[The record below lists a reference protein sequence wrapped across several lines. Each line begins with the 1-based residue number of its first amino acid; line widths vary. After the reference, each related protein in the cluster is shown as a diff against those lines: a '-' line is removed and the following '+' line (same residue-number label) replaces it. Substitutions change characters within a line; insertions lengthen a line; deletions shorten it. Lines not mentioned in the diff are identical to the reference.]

1 MKTLSEQIE
10 ALSKQVGASRN
21 SQTGHDSTQ
30 VKTDRTISGDVKL
43 KQDAT
48 PAKKS
53 ASLRFCY
60 NCGED
65 NHHCQRYKNNS
76 NPELVHKKL
85 MVRSQP
91 QERTNTS
98 SAASSSDLHKFVP
111 PGLIRDRPEGFVFL
125 NDVKCSCLIDT
136 GAQVTTV
143 TDAFHRKHL
152 LHLPIHPLTDV
163 LTTEGAGGQ
172 KVPYTGYIVVD
183 VQFPEEIDPAKGR
196 FSTPILIAKETS
208 YSEKIP
214 MIVGTN
220 VLHKLNFVPRLFQQ
234 SRENPVV
241 GDLRHTFVTAY
252 RSVTV
257 PTKDE
262 DGLLANV
269 SPLHKITIPAGGV
282 EDASIKTNIGPL
294 YKPMDVLIQPSE
306 NMPANLKVPD
316 GVMKMSQSGR
326 ISVPVMNTS
335 SQPITISKRTT
346 VAEIHVPEKIKPVTN
361 VNIPPV
367 DHIAD
372 VEIGPVPDV
381 WGKRITSL
389 LHDYKH
395 VFAKDDLDL
404 GCTDAVKHRILLND
418 NAPFKERSRPISPA
432 DFEDLRE
439 HLKELLE
446 AGIIKE
452 SYSPYASPI
461 VIVHKKTGKIRMT
474 VDYRKLNQR
483 TIKDSFNLP
492 KIEDILTYLSGSRWF
507 STLDLKSGY
516 YQVQMHEA
524 DTEKTAFICPLGF
537 YEFNRLPQGVTN
549 APATFQR
556 LMERCMS
563 DMTRRDCMVF
573 LDDLIIYS
581 DTLESHEQKL
591 RKVFDQLA
599 AYNLKLSP
607 QKCKL
612 FQTEVRYLGHSISQD
627 GISTDPDKISALK
640 SWPVPRNSKELHS
653 FLGFTSFYR
662 KYVEHYSRVVQ
673 PLQDLLQWCSIRC
686 GNTKKRKIDI
696 QQQWTKEHQQAFLA
710 IIERLTSAPV
720 LGYAN
725 YKLPYVLH
733 IDASRQ
739 GLGAV
744 LYQNQGEHRRVIA
757 YASRRLSKTEKNYPA
772 HKLEFLAMKWAITDK
787 FKDYLYN
794 SPFKVMTDNNPL
806 TYVLTSA
813 KLDATSSRWIAA
825 LASYDFSI
833 HYKAGHTNR
842 DADLMSRRPLGTDS
856 QSEDGS
862 QLEDMLNRL
871 HVQKSTV
878 INFATIATNH
888 NYQKDEQISLVETV
902 SHSPDVIPPMFEN
915 LVSPCVAQMS

>member
-1 MKTLSEQIE
+1 
-10 ALSKQVGASRN
+10 
-21 SQTGHDSTQ
+21 
-30 VKTDRTISGDVKL
+30 
-43 KQDAT
+43 
-48 PAKKS
+48 
-53 ASLRFCY
+53 
-60 NCGED
+60 
-65 NHHCQRYKNNS
+65 
-76 NPELVHKKL
+76 

-98 SAASSSDLHKFVP
+98 SAASFSDLHKFVP
-111 PGLIRDRPEGFVFL
+111 PGLIGDRPEGFVFL

-152 LHLPIHPLTDV
+152 LHLPIHHLTDV

-172 KVPYTGYIVVD
+172 QVPYTGYIVVD

-196 FSTPILIAKETS
+196 FSTPILIAEETS

-257 PTKDE
+257 PTKYE

-282 EDASIKTNIGPL
+282 EDVSIKTNIGPL

-326 ISVPVMNTS
+326 ITVPVMNTS

-361 VNIPPV
+361 VSIPPV

-389 LHDYKH
+389 LHEYKH
-395 VFAKDDLDL
+395 VFAKDDLNL

-439 HLKELLE
+439 HLRELLE

-452 SYSPYASPI
+452 SHSPYASPI
-461 VIVHKKTGKIRMT
+461 VIVRKKTGKIRMT

-516 YQVQMHEA
+516 YQVQMHEV
-524 DTEKTAFICPLGF
+524 DTEKTAFICFLGF

-607 QKCKL
+607 QICKL

-640 SWPVPRNSKELHS
+640 SWPVPWNSKELHS

-662 KYVEHYSRVVQ
+662 KYVEQYSRVVQ
-673 PLQDLLQWCSIRC
+673 PLQDLLQWGSIRC
-686 GNTKKRKIDI
+686 GNIKKRKIDI
-696 QQQWTKEHQQAFLA
+696 QQQWTEHQQAFLA
-710 IIERLTSAPV
+710 IIETHICPSTGVCQLQVTICPSHRCIQARIRCSPISEPRRTQESAHDRICITKTFQDRKELSCTQVGV
-720 LGYAN
+720 LSHEVGY
-725 YKLPYVLH
+725 H
-733 IDASRQ
+733 
-739 GLGAV
+739 
-744 LYQNQGEHRRVIA
+744 
-757 YASRRLSKTEKNYPA
+757 
-772 HKLEFLAMKWAITDK
+772 
-787 FKDYLYN
+787 
-794 SPFKVMTDNNPL
+794 
-806 TYVLTSA
+806 
-813 KLDATSSRWIAA
+813 
-825 LASYDFSI
+825 
-833 HYKAGHTNR
+833 
-842 DADLMSRRPLGTDS
+842 
-856 QSEDGS
+856 
-862 QLEDMLNRL
+862 
-871 HVQKSTV
+871 
-878 INFATIATNH
+878 
-888 NYQKDEQISLVETV
+888 
-902 SHSPDVIPPMFEN
+902 
-915 LVSPCVAQMS
+915 